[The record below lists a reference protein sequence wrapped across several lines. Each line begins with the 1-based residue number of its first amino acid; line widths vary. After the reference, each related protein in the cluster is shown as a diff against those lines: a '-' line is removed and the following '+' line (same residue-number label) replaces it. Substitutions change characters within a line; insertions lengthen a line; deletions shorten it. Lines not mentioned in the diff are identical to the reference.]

1 VKPLLKKL
9 LPAIVLLVPAS
20 LFGQINIPSSI
31 SGNFQIDAQYYLE
44 DSTIGAPY
52 VPEKMLTN
60 GFGNLNFMRGNF
72 AAGIRYESYQ
82 NALLG
87 FNEKYKGAGIT
98 YRFASFKVNDLEVTL
113 GNFYDQFGNGLIFR
127 SYEERGLGLDNA
139 MDGIRLRYN
148 PYSGIYLKGFIAQ
161 QRFYFDKGPGIV
173 RGFDGEVALSET
185 FKSLADAK
193 TRVTLGGSVVSRYQK
208 DEDPIYNYPEN
219 VLAFSG
225 RALIN
230 HGGFS
235 LNTEYAF
242 KYNDPSE
249 VNKSFNGEPLY
260 KNGSAFY
267 ANLGYT
273 QKGLGVSFSTAY
285 IDNMDYRSARGASS
299 NDLTLN
305 YLPSLSKQQTYRLAT
320 LYPNV
325 TVTTGEAGFQGE
337 VYYTFKTSGD
347 RPKSM
352 GTFVSLNYTR
362 VVGIE
367 KDTAG
372 VDPFMGYKSSFY
384 DVTDEVYFDQLH
396 LEVSKKIT
404 KNTKL
409 IASYIYT
416 AYNKAVLQGLGDNYG
431 IIYSHIGVVEGQFK
445 LSPDHSIRAELQHLL
460 TEQDKGDWVYG
471 LVEYTISPHWF
482 FAVFDEFNYGN
493 EDKDK
498 QFHYPSVSM
507 GYTKGANRITMGYGK
522 QRDGLL
528 CVGGVCRQVPAS
540 NGFSISVTSSF

>member
-1 VKPLLKKL
+1 VKKFLKKL
-9 LPAIVLLVPAS
+9 LPALILLVPAS

-31 SGNFQIDAQYYLE
+31 TGNFQIDTQYYLE
-44 DSTIGAPY
+44 DSTIGAPF

-60 GFGNLNFMRGNF
+60 GFGNINFMRGNF
-72 AAGIRYESYQ
+72 NAGIRYESYQ

-87 FNEKYKGAGIT
+87 FNDKYKGAGIT

-113 GNFYDQFGNGLIFR
+113 GNFYDQFGNGLVFR

-148 PYSGIYLKGFIAQ
+148 PYSGIYLKGFIGQ

-173 RGFDGEVALSET
+173 RGFDGEIALSEAL
-185 FKSLADAK
+185 KSLADAK
-193 TRVTLGGSVVSRYQK
+193 TRITVGGSVVSRFQK

-219 VLAFSG
+219 VLAFAG
-225 RALIN
+225 RATVN
-230 HGGFS
+230 RGNFG

-242 KYNDPSE
+242 KYNDPSA
-249 VNKSFNGEPLY
+249 VNNVIY

-267 ANLGYT
+267 ANLTYGR
-273 QKGLGVSFSTAY
+273 KGLGASFSTAY
-285 IDNMDYRSARGASS
+285 IDNMDYRSSRAATS

-305 YLPSLSKQQTYRLAT
+305 YLPSLSKQETYRLAT
-320 LYPNV
+320 LYPNA

-337 VYYTFKTSGD
+337 VYYTFKTNGET
-347 RPKSM
+347 PKSH
-352 GTFVSLNYTR
+352 GTFVSVNYTH
-362 VVGIE
+362 VLGIK
-367 KDTAG
+367 KDTVG
-372 VDPFMGYKSSFY
+372 VDPFIGYKSSFY
-384 DVTDEVYFDQLH
+384 NLTDEVYFDQLH

-416 AYNKAVLQGLGDNYG
+416 NYNKGVLQGLGQDYEN
-431 IIYSHIGVVEGQFK
+431 IYSHIAVIEGQFK
-445 LSPDHSIRAELQHLL
+445 LSKTHSIRAEAQHLL
-460 TEQDKGDWVYG
+460 TDQDKGDWVFG
-471 LVEYTISPHWF
+471 LIEYNISPHWF
-482 FAVFDEFNYGN
+482 FAVFDEYNYGN
-493 EDKDK
+493 EIKD
-498 QFHYPSVSM
+498 QRHNYPNASM
-507 GYTKGANRITMGYGK
+507 GYTKGANRISMGYGK

-540 NGFSISVTSSF
+540 NGFSMSVTSSF